1 MENQHAKALTAM
13 LTLDEKIGMI
23 HGAHLF
29 ATKGVER
36 LGISP
41 LVMSDGPMGV
51 RQAVAPDQGKAVG
64 GAEESVG

>member
-29 ATKGVER
+29 ATKGWSGWGFR
-36 LGISP
+36 RS
-41 LVMSDGPMGV
+41 
-51 RQAVAPDQGKAVG
+51 
-64 GAEESVG
+64 